1 MPSSEQLNAVYRG
14 VCQEVAGILGS
25 QTFED
30 WKKDEPLHVG
40 DLIIFNNSF
49 LYREGLTG
57 TTKSK
62 KYLCVTLDSDGEP
75 AVLQVEGRINS
86 TFKRIPGRQVGK
98 HRMTDLRTAI
108 TDEMGR
114 LGTIVFSLVGR
125 IGDDQP
131 ASVALPSGTG
141 FAALHYQPDQRTVA
155 EISDTSVL
163 VNRLDDIDVVWQAI
177 ARLLAELD
185 VGNSAELAECFEKS
199 FSDLRETA
207 GRPIDLED
215 IRLDAPSIL
224 SEVVAG
230 VTEQVSAY
238 TSALTAHR
246 EDPDDTEALNE
257 VMRIAYNFAD
267 GAKALIALVT
277 GLSDLKPLL
286 SWLTI
291 SAQCE
296 LAERFGDLP
305 FSLVGKAKPSL
316 EKYRSLVAGARN
328 RAFHDLFAFGRPF
341 RVPLKSDA
349 FQAAALHLFREYKRG
364 GPALEFKDRELV
376 ELLQGFTRAAER
388 PVPLGFWE
396 KDLAVMEAV
405 QHVASAFHRALVL
418 VAPVLDEQNS
428 TT

>member
-1 MPSSEQLNAVYRG
+1 MSSEDQIGRIYDA
-14 VCQEVAGILGS
+14 VCQEVARILGS
-25 QTFED
+25 QTFQE
-30 WKKDEPLHVG
+30 WKEHEALRVG
-40 DLIIFNNSF
+40 DLIVFNNSF
-49 LYREGLTG
+49 LYRENLTG

-75 AVLQVEGRINS
+75 AVLQVDGRINS
-86 TFKRIPGRQVGK
+86 IFKRIAGRQLAK
-98 HRMTDLRTAI
+98 YSPQELRTSIAE
-108 TDEMGR
+108 EMEQ
-114 LGTIVFSLVGR
+114 LGSIVFSLVGR

-141 FAALHYQPDQRTVA
+141 LTALRYEPGQQSVA
-155 EISDTSVL
+155 DVRDSVVL

-177 ARLLAELD
+177 ARKLAELE
-185 VGNSAELAECFEKS
+185 VGGSEELAECFEKS
-199 FSDLRETA
+199 FADLREAA
-207 GRPIDLED
+207 GRPIDAED
-215 IRLDAPSIL
+215 ITADAPSIL
-224 SEVVAG
+224 GEVVG
-230 VTEQVSAY
+230 GLRQQVAAYDEALSAH
-238 TSALTAHR
+238 LK
-246 EDPDDTEALNE
+246 DPDDVEALNE

-267 GAKALIALVT
+267 GAKELIALVI
-277 GLSDLKPLL
+277 GLSDIKPLL

-291 SAQCE
+291 NAQCE
-296 LAERFGDLP
+296 LAERFGNLP

-376 ELLQGFTRAAER
+376 DLLQTFTRSAER

-396 KDLAVMEAV
+396 KDLAVMKAV
-405 QHVASAFHRALVL
+405 EDVARALHRALVL
-418 VAPVLDEQNS
+418 TAPERPAIRV
-428 TT
+428 